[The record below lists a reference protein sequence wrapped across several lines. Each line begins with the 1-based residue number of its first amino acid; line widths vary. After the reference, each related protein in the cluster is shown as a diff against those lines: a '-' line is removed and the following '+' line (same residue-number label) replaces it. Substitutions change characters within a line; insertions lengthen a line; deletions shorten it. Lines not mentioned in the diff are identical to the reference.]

1 MTSDNDKP
9 STGIPGKIKKAKD
22 AAVHKVEDA
31 AHTVEDAAHKVGE
44 GVIKAE
50 EAVVETAQEVAHKAE
65 ETVDI
70 ATEMAKKPLSAAAQ
84 FFKMEAAGGI
94 LLVIA
99 AALALIIAN
108 SPLYELYDYVLNQVK
123 FSISVL
129 DSEGD
134 GFGINKPVLL
144 WINDGLMAIFFFL
157 VGLEI
162 KRELISGELSSRDKV
177 ILPAIAALGGI
188 ALPAFIYYVFNADDP
203 EALRGWAIPAATD
216 IAFAL
221 GILSLVGSRVPV
233 SLKAFLLAVAVI
245 DDIAAILIIA
255 IFFSGTIAVG
265 ALYIAAICIAILAFM
280 NWRHVSSVAP
290 YIFITIILWVAFLQS
305 GVHATIAGVIAALFI
320 PMTHKLH
327 LDNPK
332 KSPLKGLEHD
342 LHYLVAFAILPL
354 FGFAN
359 AGVPFAGMGM
369 EALFNPVTL
378 GIALGLF
385 VGKQIGVFGFMA
397 IAVLLKISPKPKD
410 ANWVQLYAVS
420 LLCGVGFTMSL
431 FIGGLAFEG
440 IEMQA
445 SVRLGVLMG
454 SIVSA
459 VVAYSLLRF
468 GPSHQTSVGA
478 IAKV

>member
-1 MTSDNDKP
+1 MPKKP
-9 STGIPGKIKKAKD
+9 DIIPEVIPE
-22 AAVHKVEDA
+22 KVE
-31 AHTVEDAAHKVGE
+31 E
-44 GVIKAE
+44 VI
-50 EAVVETAQEVAHKAE
+50 ETAAEV
-65 ETVDI
+65 
-70 ATEMAKKPLSAAAQ
+70 AKKPLTAAAQ

-108 SPLYELYDYVLNQVK
+108 SPLYEFYDYVLNQVK
-123 FSISVL
+123 FGIGIQ
-129 DSEGD
+129 DNAGG

-144 WINDGLMAIFFFL
+144 WINDGLMAVFFFL

-162 KRELISGELSSRDKV
+162 KREIISGELSSRDKI
-177 ILPAIAALGGI
+177 ILPAIAAVGGI
-188 ALPAFIYYVFNADDP
+188 IAPALIYYFFNADDP
-203 EALRGWAIPAATD
+203 VAIRGWAIPAATD

-255 IFFSGTIAVG
+255 IFFSGTIAIT
-265 ALYIAAICIAILAFM
+265 ALYVAAVCIAILAFM

-290 YIFITIILWVAFLQS
+290 YIFVTIILWVAFLQS

-320 PMTHKLH
+320 PITHKH
-327 LDNPK
+327 FKDDPK

-342 LHYLVAFAILPL
+342 LHYLVAFAILPI

-359 AGVPFAGMGM
+359 AGVPFAGMGLD
-369 EALFNPVTL
+369 ALLNPVTL

-385 VGKQIGVFGFMA
+385 VGKQVGVFGFMA
-397 IAVLLKISPKPKD
+397 IAVMLKLSPKPKG

-445 SVRLGVLMG
+445 SVRLGVLIG

-459 VVAYSLLRF
+459 VMAFCLLKY
-468 GPSHQTSVGA
+468 GPTNEPVSQPVTQKVTS
-478 IAKV
+478 

>member
-1 MTSDNDKP
+1 MPSDISK
-9 STGIPGKIKKAKD
+9 IPE
-22 AAVHKVEDA
+22 KVE
-31 AHTVEDAAHKVGE
+31 E
-44 GVIKAE
+44 
-50 EAVVETAQEVAHKAE
+50 VVEVAAEV
-65 ETVDI
+65 
-70 ATEMAKKPLSAAAQ
+70 AKKPLSAAAQ

-99 AALALIIAN
+99 AAAALIIAN
-108 SPLYELYDYVLNQVK
+108 SPFYEFYDYILNQVK
-123 FSISVL
+123 FGIGFNDAGGTDFSIK
-129 DSEGD
+129 
-134 GFGINKPVLL
+134 KPLLL

-162 KRELISGELSSRDKV
+162 KREIISGELSSRDKI
-177 ILPAIAALGGI
+177 ILPAIAAIGGI
-188 ALPAFIYYVFNADDP
+188 LAPALIYYFFNAENP

-255 IFFSGTIAVG
+255 IFFSGEISFG
-265 ALYIAAICIAILAFM
+265 ALYFAGACIAVLAFM
-280 NWRHVSSVAP
+280 NWRHVSSIAP
-290 YIFITIILWVAFLQS
+290 YIFVTIILWIAVLES
-305 GVHATIAGVIAALFI
+305 GIHATIAGVIAALFI
-320 PMTHKLH
+320 PITHREYKK
-327 LDNPK
+327 DK
-332 KSPLKGLEHD
+332 SKSPLKGLEHD
-342 LHYLVAFAILPL
+342 LHYLVAFAILPI

-359 AGVPFAGMGM
+359 AGVPFAGMGLD
-369 EALFNPVTL
+369 ALLNPVTL

-385 VGKQIGVFGFMA
+385 VGKQVGVFGFMSL
-397 IAVLLKISPKPKD
+397 AVLLKISPKPKG

-431 FIGGLAFEG
+431 FIGGLAFDG

-454 SIVSA
+454 SIISA
-459 VVAYSLLRF
+459 VMAYSLLRY
-468 GPSHQTSVGA
+468 GPTNKQ
-478 IAKV
+478 I

>member
-9 STGIPGKIKKAKD
+9 DKTIPEKAVEVTENVVEEV
-22 AAVHKVEDA
+22 VHQAEEIA
-31 AHTVEDAAHKVGE
+31 G
-44 GVIKAE
+44 KAE
-50 EAVVETAQEVAHKAE
+50 KTIGVA
-65 ETVDI
+65 VDI
-70 ATEMAKKPLSAAAQ
+70 SKIPLSAAAQ

-99 AALALIIAN
+99 AAAALIIAN
-108 SPLYELYDYVLNQVK
+108 SPLYELYDYILNQVK
-123 FSISVL
+123 FEIGFEDPAGGQFQIEKSVL
-129 DSEGD
+129 H
-134 GFGINKPVLL
+134 L
-144 WINDGLMAIFFFL
+144 INDGLMAIFFFL
-157 VGLEI
+157 IGLEI
-162 KRELISGELSSRDKV
+162 KREIISGELSSRDKV

-188 ALPAFIYYVFNADDP
+188 AVPALIYYFFNADDP
-203 EALRGWAIPAATD
+203 VAIRGWAIPAATD

-245 DDIAAILIIA
+245 DDIAAIVIIA

-265 ALYIAAICIAILAFM
+265 ALYVAAMCIAVLAFM

-290 YIFITIILWVAFLQS
+290 YVFVTIILWVAVLES
-305 GVHATIAGVIAALFI
+305 GVHATLAGVVAALFV
-320 PMTHKLH
+320 PMMHKNH
-327 LDNPK
+327 KDNPK
-332 KSPLKGLEHD
+332 KSPLKSLEHD
-342 LHYLVAFAILPL
+342 LHYLVAFAILPI

-359 AGVPFAGMGM
+359 AGVPFAGMGLD
-369 EALFNPVTL
+369 ALLHPVTL

-385 VGKQIGVFGFMA
+385 LGKQIGVFGFMV
-397 IAVLLKISPKPKD
+397 IAVLLKVAPKPKG

-431 FIGGLAFEG
+431 FIGGLAFDG

-454 SIVSA
+454 SILSA
-459 VVAYSLLRF
+459 VMAYGLLRF
-468 GPSHQTSVGA
+468 GPTNQPVSNSVTA
-478 IAKV
+478 